1 MSSEKLEMPSHQEP
15 NLFGIKY
22 SNRNFSNKDNWGK
35 NQFNSSFPASLSAF
49 LKHQGLENVYLKLD
63 ENMRVYHSSIGTAE
77 LYGADP
83 ISENIFY
90 SFESPYIPF
99 QQLVIGNFPRVDL
112 VTLSRNNGLCLKG
125 LEIKLTALPDNST
138 CDLSEDRFGCE
149 LVIRPDTIVYLACSI
164 VIHFRDDLSGLIA
177 LIGEGFEAIEDWQ
190 EGIHIRSSVFKMR
203 EAIDRIILSILDKQ
217 EPLVMQPIWKTEGKS
232 PKLSENCL
240 DVFVWSNLAFTQL
253 FLDVARRELIA
264 LKTIT
269 RQVRTAVWLFKMLY
283 DFSLHGQID
292 HRRVI
297 DELSYDTKNDKAFAV
312 SGKVTYPYMRSEIL
326 TKPRIT
332 KQQIREIILGGGQNL
347 LSPERRFDA
356 IIFNSPEIFESV

>member
-1 MSSEKLEMPSHQEP
+1 MLDHQKP
-15 NLFGIKY
+15 TLFGIKH
-22 SNRNFSNKDNWGK
+22 SNRNFAQKDNWGK

-49 LKHQGLENVYLKLD
+49 LEHQGFENVYLKLNED
-63 ENMRVYHSSIGTAE
+63 MQVYHSSISTTE
-77 LYGADP
+77 LYGANP
-83 ISENIFY
+83 VSEDIFY

-99 QQLVIGNFPRVDL
+99 QQLILGNFPRVDL
-112 VTLSRNNGLCLKG
+112 VTLSRSNSLSLKG
-125 LEIKLTALPDNST
+125 IEMKLTALPDNST
-138 CDLSEDRFGCE
+138 CELAEENFGCE

-164 VIHFRDDLSGLIA
+164 AMHFRGDLNALIN

-190 EGIHIRSSVFKMR
+190 EGINILSSVSKMR
-203 EAIDRIILSILDKQ
+203 EAVDRIILSILEKQ
-217 EPLVMQPIWKTEGKS
+217 EPLVMQPVWKTEGKS

-253 FLDVARRELIA
+253 FLDVARRELI
-264 LKTIT
+264 KSKSVT

-292 HRRVI
+292 HRKII

-312 SGKVTYPYMRSEIL
+312 NGKVTHSYMRSGIL

-332 KQQIREIILGGGQNL
+332 KKQIKEIILGGGQNL

-356 IIFNSPEIFESV
+356 IIVNSPQLFD